1 MKVILSRKGFDGTSG
16 GMASPIMPDG
26 ALLSLPIPQDGGR
39 AYGELRHNGE
49 TYRSII
55 EQLGGKCGD
64 GGCHLDPDIRQGA
77 FEAPSEWKPAF
88 GQTGI
93 PQKTLMNQGVGVG
106 DLFLFFGWFRQTE
119 RGSDGKLRFVPKS
132 PDLHVIYGYLQ
143 VGAVLTEKSE
153 IQAYSWH
160 PHAGNENESNCLYI
174 PSDNLSWDGSKQGHG
189 VFSFD
194 KRLVLTKEGMSRSCW
209 RLPEIPKL
217 PVSSGGVTLEISG
230 SRKDAWRTDPKHGA
244 YYRASDRGQ
253 EFVIEEHPA
262 VEEWAK
268 SLING

>member
-1 MKVILSRKGFDGTSG
+1 MILSRKGFDSKNG
-16 GMASPIMPDG
+16 GIASPILPDG
-26 ALLSLPIPQDGGR
+26 TLLSLPIPQENGR

-49 TYRSII
+49 TYKNII

-64 GGCHLDPDIRQGA
+64 GGCHLDPDIRQGV

-93 PQKTLMNQGVGVG
+93 PQKTLVNQGVGVG
-106 DLFLFFGWFRQTE
+106 DLFLFFGWFKQTE
-119 RGSDGKLRFVPKS
+119 HGSDGKLRFVPKS

-153 IQAYSWH
+153 IQAYNWH

-209 RLPEIPKL
+209 QLPEIPKL
-217 PVSSGGVTLEISG
+217 PVSSGGDRLKISG
-230 SRKDAWRTDPKHGA
+230 ALKDAWRTDSQHGE
-244 YYRASDRGQ
+244 YYRIADIGQ

-268 SLING
+268 ALING